1 MTVKGFIFLL
11 IVTVVAIGI
20 GSAIAERF
28 TGRGLERTLAV
39 AVITAA
45 IVFPA
50 AWIAEKLGWIQGGLR
65 LNRRKDS
72 EATREEDRK

>member
-1 MTVKGFIFLL
+1 MTVRGFVFLL
-11 IVTVVAIGI
+11 IVTVAAVGI
-20 GSAIAERF
+20 GALVAEGF
-28 TGRGLERTLAV
+28 TNRGLERTLAV

-50 AWIAEKLGWIQGGLR
+50 AYWAEKRGWISGALD

-72 EATREEDRK
+72 DGDPR